1 MHGQHDHLGARHGAR
16 DFARRFKTT
25 DPRHVHVHQDD
36 ICGIS
41 PAPLDGVL
49 AAAGFASD
57 FNPFYI
63 FQNASYPCAH
73 QFVVINKKNVDQ
85 RNNLQNEG

>member
-1 MHGQHDHLGARHGAR
+1 MHGQHDHFGARHGAR

-57 FNPFYI
+57 FNPFLYLPECVVSLR
-63 FQNASYPCAH
+63 APVRGH
-73 QFVVINKKNVDQ
+73 QQ
-85 RNNLQNEG
+85 EER